1 MSTAIIYFVK
11 LPLIGYNKT
20 RLQGFLPKED
30 IHHLSIHL
38 LQQTYKEICKVDA
51 DIFLF
56 VAPAD
61 QKLAIQKYLAIDSD
75 KIFGQ
80 LETAHLGERMSRA
93 MQQIFNRGY
102 DKVLLLGCDLVDIKQ
117 SLVEQMIDMLDTE
130 DVVLAPT
137 LDGGYGIIASRLF
150 SKSLFDLENYS
161 HDEVCQRTINKVSAA
176 KLSYAL
182 TETIRDLDTRED
194 VVRYLSGDPDAVYF
208 NQGEY
213 NANFLI
219 DKGRKIFR
227 IALGSQMNL
236 DNQIEY
242 EYLALKGLASSGV
255 VPKVYQCQPHTKLL
269 GKGYLIEEYL
279 PGHPLDYQKD
289 LSKAAN
295 ILARI
300 HSVDSQTIPHLIKAN
315 NPFQLMYQEFVDMYS
330 HYQKWKGRDL
340 EVIDLID
347 ALMAGL
353 KKYSFNNKL
362 SNPCVIN
369 TELNS
374 HNFLINS
381 KGDSYLIDWEK
392 PLVGEREQDI
402 AHFIAPTT
410 TLWKTDHLLS
420 YEQISAFIKE
430 YDKSSQVK
438 INKDKL
444 KQYLHFTCLRGV
456 TWCSMAYVQYLE
468 AQKVKSNDHSFET
481 ISRFISPV
489 FLQEIKAYIEKL
501 EDITL

>member
-11 LPLIGYNKT
+11 LPIIGYNKT

-38 LQQTYKEICKVDA
+38 LQETYKEICKVDA
-51 DIFLF
+51 DIYLF
-56 VAPAD
+56 VSPSD
-61 QKLAIQKYLAIDSD
+61 QKKAIQKYLEIKSD

-80 LETAHLGERMSRA
+80 LDSSHLGERMSRA

-117 SLVEQMIDMLDTE
+117 SLIEQVIKMLDHE

-137 LDGGYGIIASRLF
+137 LDGGYGIIASRQF

-161 HDEVCQRTINKVSAA
+161 HDEVCQRTINKLSEA

-194 VVRYLSGDPDAVYF
+194 VVRYLSGDPHAVYF

-255 VPKVYQCQPHTKLL
+255 VPKVYQCQPHTDLL

-279 PGHPLDYQKD
+279 PGHSLDYHKD
-289 LSKAAN
+289 LSIAAN

-300 HSVDSQTIPHLIKAN
+300 HSVDIDTIPHLIKAKY
-315 NPFQLMYQEFVDMYS
+315 PFQLMYQEFIEMYN
-330 HYQKWKGRDL
+330 HYQNWKGRDL
-340 EVIDLID
+340 EVINLID
-347 ALMAGL
+347 ALMISL
-353 KKYSFNNKL
+353 KKYSLSSEL

-381 KGDSYLIDWEK
+381 HGDSYLIDWEK
-392 PLVGEREQDI
+392 PLIGEREQDI
-402 AHFIAPTT
+402 AHFLAPTT
-410 TLWKTDHLLS
+410 TLWKTDYLLS
-420 YEQISAFIKE
+420 YDEISFFIKE

-444 KQYLHFTCLRGV
+444 KQYLHFTCLRGI

-468 AQKVKSNDHSFET
+468 SQKVKANDQSFQT
-481 ISRFISPV
+481 ISRFISPI
-489 FLQEIKAYIEKL
+489 FLQEIKEYIEKL
-501 EDITL
+501 EGVNL